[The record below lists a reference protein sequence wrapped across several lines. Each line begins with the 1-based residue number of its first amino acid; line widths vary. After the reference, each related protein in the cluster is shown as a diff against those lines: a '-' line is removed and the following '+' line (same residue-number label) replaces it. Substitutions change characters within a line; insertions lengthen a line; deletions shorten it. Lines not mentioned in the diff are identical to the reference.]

1 MLNWTP
7 DFLKKGG
14 ERVERTKKMKEYRIR
29 WGRRDEKKW
38 GGVVILE
45 KAQKRWRSKEF
56 TPQNRFL
63 EGFCPHQSKLTCSRR
78 TTLSYIAP
86 AYSGL

>member
-38 GGVVILE
+38 GGGCHTGESTE
-45 KAQKRWRSKEF
+45 KVEVERIYSPGQV
-56 TPQNRFL
+56 
-63 EGFCPHQSKLTCSRR
+63 SRR
-78 TTLSYIAP
+78 VLPS
-86 AYSGL
+86 SE